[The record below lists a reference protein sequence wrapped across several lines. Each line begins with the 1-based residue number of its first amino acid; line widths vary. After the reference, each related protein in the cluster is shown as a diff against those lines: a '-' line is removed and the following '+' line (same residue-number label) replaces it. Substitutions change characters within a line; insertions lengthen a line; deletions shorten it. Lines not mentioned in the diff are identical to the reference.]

1 MSAKNLK
8 GVKYKFVALAY
19 LVFLNILK
27 IKIFLINY
35 VFMCFQQLLDDS
47 NQRHEKLRE
56 QLKTANQKILALSR
70 GQNDD
75 SNTKGDLV
83 VQLKQALELNDHRAT
98 LVDEGQ
104 TQVSALQLKIT
115 QLETTL
121 TAREQ
126 EIVAADVRFKKCVEK
141 AKEVIKTL
149 DPRALDPMLE
159 KPQESSDNVE
169 RPSMGP
175 VEEKLMATAFYR
187 LGLNCHREAVDGRL
201 ALLSGPGQSFLA
213 RQRQPAARKPIST
226 KK

>member
-1 MSAKNLK
+1 M
-8 GVKYKFVALAY
+8 Y
-19 LVFLNILK
+19 
-27 IKIFLINY
+27 
-35 VFMCFQQLLDDS
+35 FQQLLDDS

-104 TQVSALQLKIT
+104 TQVSTLQMKIT

-121 TAREQ
+121 VAREQ
-126 EIVAADVRFKKCVEK
+126 ELVAADIRFKKCVEK

-149 DPRALDPMLE
+149 DPRAINEAAMLD
-159 KPQESSDNVE
+159 KPQENSDNVE

-201 ALLSGPGQSFLA
+201 ALLSGPGQSFLG